1 MHPSITGGLVGL
13 AIAAI
18 LITVEYTM
26 VKKQVEGRASPSNP
40 KPQFE
45 PEDRNRVKAVINFC
59 IFLPPAF
66 ALGFWLVD

>member
-13 AIAAI
+13 AIAAF
-18 LITVEYTM
+18 LIAVEYVM